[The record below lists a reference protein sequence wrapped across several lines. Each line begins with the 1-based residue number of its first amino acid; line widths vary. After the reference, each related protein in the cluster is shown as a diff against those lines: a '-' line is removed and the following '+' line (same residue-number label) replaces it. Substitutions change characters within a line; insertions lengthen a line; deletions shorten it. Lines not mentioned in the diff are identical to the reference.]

1 MSGRVDEL
9 TLRRAAR
16 AAPVAKP
23 AGHLLTAGQRFRFVL
38 ALSVF
43 GVAALYCAFAM
54 LTRVTPALVKGKDF
68 TDIPIVGRAAASL
81 PDVVRPNAPGAGSSY
96 NERINI
102 LIIGVD
108 KRPGWRDEDAYLT
121 DVIMVASLD
130 PLSKTVSILGF
141 PRDIWTEINLPD
153 GSHYGS
159 RINNSYGVGFR
170 RGNSIASG
178 AEQLQRD
185 MEINFGIKTKHWVWM
200 DFKGVEGLVDAVGGV
215 DIEVTQ
221 ETSFYDWWYTDDD
234 FTNPHYESFAPGIHH
249 VNGYRAVAFGR
260 YREDSDFVRVK
271 RQQTVMRAA
280 MQKVFAEGLLNGNI
294 DDLYSTY
301 AKFVRHN
308 IPVLVGGGYLPL
320 LKDTGGY
327 METYSLGEP
336 VNGIETLK
344 GFETEDG
351 ASVQEMN
358 LENVRYWL
366 EKAFPKT
373 SYVRSKVEIEN
384 AMGGDAGANRANALG
399 VYLKYSRALPDVSLG
414 SDLPVRANT
423 TIVLHDESR
432 RQLAQ
437 DIAKWIGVADVNIL
451 IEPKTSETQ
460 PDVLVIIGQDFKLPV
475 S

>member
-9 TLRRAAR
+9 PLRRSAR
-16 AAPVAKP
+16 AVPTARASV
-23 AGHLLTAGQRFRFVL
+23 HLLTPGQRFRFIM
-38 ALSVF
+38 ALTIF
-43 GVAALYCAFAM
+43 GIATLYCAFAM

-68 TDIPIVGRAAASL
+68 TDIPIVGKAAASL
-81 PDVVRPNAPGAGSSY
+81 PAVVRPNAPGAGSAY

-141 PRDIWTEINLPD
+141 PRDIWTDINLPD
-153 GSHYGS
+153 GSHYKS

-170 RGNSIASG
+170 EGNSIASG

-200 DFKGVEGLVDAVGGV
+200 DFKGVEGLVNAVGGV
-215 DIEVTQ
+215 DIEVTE

-271 RQQTVMRAA
+271 RQQTVMQAA
-280 MQKVFAEGLLNGNI
+280 MAKVFEEGLLNGSV

-308 IPVLVGGGYLPL
+308 IPTLVGGGYLPL
-320 LKDTGGY
+320 LQDTGGY
-327 METYSLGEP
+327 METFSLGEK
-336 VNGIETLK
+336 VNGVDTLE
-344 GFETEDG
+344 GFMTDDG

-358 LENVRYWL
+358 FENVHYWL

-384 AMGGDAGANRANALG
+384 AMGGEAGANRANALG
-399 VYLKYSRALPDVSLG
+399 IYLKYARALPDVSLG
-414 SDLPVRANT
+414 SDLPVRQNT
-423 TIVLHDESR
+423 TIILQDESR
-432 RQLAQ
+432 RQLAE
-437 DIAKWIGVADVNIL
+437 DIASWIGVTGANIL
-451 IEPKTSETQ
+451 VQPKTSESQ